1 MTFSI
6 THWLCGFSI
15 LEKADRI
22 AIGYWENDSFV
33 IFLSPL
39 KQSHSGINSHIFYGY
54 QSGLDE
60 KNYVQI

>member
-1 MTFSI
+1 MS
-6 THWLCGFSI
+6 
-15 LEKADRI
+15 
-22 AIGYWENDSFV
+22 YWENDSFV

-39 KQSHSGINSHIFYGY
+39 KQSRFDKMHGNKFTF

>member
-1 MTFSI
+1 MNSQ
-6 THWLCGFSI
+6 
-15 LEKADRI
+15 
-22 AIGYWENDSFV
+22 ENDSFV

-39 KQSHSGINSHIFYGY
+39 KQSRFSKVHGNKFTF

>member
-1 MTFSI
+1 M
-6 THWLCGFSI
+6 
-15 LEKADRI
+15 K
-22 AIGYWENDSFV
+22 YQENDSFV

-39 KQSHSGINSHIFYGY
+39 KQSRFGKVHGNKFTF